1 MGSKVGAYQG
11 GKDGVGN
18 KNTIQQLSEV
28 RLKAKAVTSIKN
40 TTLQI
45 TGNQSGATWTIGIQ
59 VSPGTANNKFYPPS
73 KEENP
78 LKPTAGFDYNLGGSG
93 NNNNNNFNQQNP
105 GFNAGSVPPNL
116 DF

>member
-1 MGSKVGAYQG
+1 MGDLFS
-11 GKDGVGN
+11 VGN

-105 GFNAGSVPPNL
+105 GFNAGSGPPNL